1 MTQSKAALFALA
13 GALAVL
19 APILPATAQNSIGS
33 GNPLN
38 QLSMPSKQEDP
49 SVLERRDAVDREY
62 RANRGALPPQTGTG
76 TIDPWANMRGAEEP
90 KPAAKPAQKQSAS
103 SPKKKKPAQ

>member
-13 GALAVL
+13 GSLAMF
-19 APILPATAQNSIGS
+19 APISLAAAQNSIGS
-33 GNPLN
+33 GNPMN

-62 RANRGALPPQTGTG
+62 RATRGSLPVQAGTV
-76 TIDPWANMRGAEEP
+76 DPWANMRGAEEI

-103 SPKKKKPAQ
+103 APKKKPAQ